1 MIFLVLCCFCII
13 RLFGEQDCYSDMI
26 RYLKFEIFYVYVLV
40 KIWKWFLKLM
50 YMGRYIDF
58 CGLGEGGKGEVDMK
72 L

>member
-1 MIFLVLCCFCII
+1 
-13 RLFGEQDCYSDMI
+13 MI

-58 CGLGEGGKGEVDMK
+58 CGLGDGGEVEVDMK